1 MAESKKMVKKEVSF
15 MNKKGAPKS
24 MIKHEMGEMKGMKK
38 GGMTKKMAVGGVSAD
53 IKAAR
58 AQKAKREADQ
68 ATYSAANKARLEA
81 TAKQK
86 TAADAVR
93 NERLANPKSVESR
106 MAKEMARSNLVNPS
120 LAALN
125 KSMSGSGLNNP
136 FGNRY
141 DPSSGKN
148 IVNVTADPRFRKG
161 RSLTPAEQAY
171 LDQRKATKEVLR
183 KTPEN
188 QTYYQRPTAGA
199 TKKMASGG
207 LAAGHKS
214 ADGIASKGKTKGK
227 MMAKGG
233 IAMKKGK
240 YC

>member
-1 MAESKKMVKKEVSF
+1 MK
-15 MNKKGAPKS
+15 KKGAPKS

-68 ATYSAANKARLEA
+68 ATYSAANKTRLDA

-86 TAADAVR
+86 AAADAVR

-106 MAKEMARSNLVNPS
+106 MAKESARSNLVNPS

-125 KSMSGSGLNNP
+125 KRMSGMP
-136 FGNRY
+136 QFGVNRY

-148 IVNVTADPRFRKG
+148 IINVNRKKA
-161 RSLTPAEQAY
+161 LTPAEQAY
-171 LDQRKATKEVLR
+171 LDQRKTTREVLN